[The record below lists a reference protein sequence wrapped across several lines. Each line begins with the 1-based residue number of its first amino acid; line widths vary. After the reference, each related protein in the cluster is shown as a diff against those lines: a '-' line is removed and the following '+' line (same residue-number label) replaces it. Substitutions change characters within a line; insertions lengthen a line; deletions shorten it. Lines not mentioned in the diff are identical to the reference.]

1 MAINPHNSQVSQKT
15 SLRQNAVKRVSQVEF
30 SLPAEEPHPTV
41 SMESATREFGQALQQ
56 LSAADKQEIQKIQA
70 QIDVK
75 HANDGPKR
83 LGRLLVGVM
92 NYSHKRLSYLEQN
105 KAAAQ
110 PGECEKL
117 ERVFTNGMNLVEAF
131 AALPD

>member
-1 MAINPHNSQVSQKT
+1 MAINPHLPISNKT
-15 SLRQNAVKRVSQVEF
+15 SSRQNAVKQVSQVEF
-30 SLPAEEPHPTV
+30 SLPAEQPVHSER
-41 SMESATREFGQALQQ
+41 MESATRDFGQALQQ
-56 LSAADKQEIQKIQA
+56 LSPADKQAIQKIQS

-92 NYSHKRLSYLEQN
+92 NYSHNRLSYLEQN
-105 KAAAQ
+105 KAAAL

-117 ERVFTNGMNLVEAF
+117 ELVFTKGMNLVEAF
-131 AALPD
+131 AATP